1 MIGTQSTQLYKNK
14 GMVFKMKLVEETQ
27 REEFDFEWVTL
38 MLTAK
43 QIGITP
49 TEVRKFLQESQKLQS
64 NKKGLNA
71 K

>member
-1 MIGTQSTQLYKNK
+1 
-14 GMVFKMKLVEETQ
+14 MKLVEETQ

-49 TEVRKFLQESQKLQS
+49 TEVRKFLQESQRMKIHHSLL
-64 NKKGLNA
+64 KKSEA
-71 K
+71 TVE